1 MFLCAA
7 EKLLTHSLLERGV
20 HTDRLRRLQ
29 KELVTTN
36 QIYRCEEF
44 EQDNVSV
51 YDDIEENMYDDL
63 QEHAIYLDVVADD
76 GEACDQGDKPEL
88 PRPRENIYLDVL
100 SDDRSMQGSRP
111 PSPRPSVRSDHSSRP
126 ATPRLHLDVLSDK
139 RSMQGSRPPSP
150 RPSARS
156 DHSSRPATPR
166 LDTTSH
172 NQCSDYEG
180 LRTEAHDH
188 TYTGMNSESVERG
201 GDSEDQTQEDNT
213 QHQSGD
219 EDTAAQD

>member
-1 MFLCAA
+1 MFLFAA
-7 EKLLTHSLLERGV
+7 EKLPTHSLLERGV

-51 YDDIEENMYDDL
+51 YDEIEENMYDDL

-76 GEACDQGDKPEL
+76 GEASDQGDKPEL

-100 SDDRSMQGSRP
+100 SDD
-111 PSPRPSVRSDHSSRP
+111 
-126 ATPRLHLDVLSDK
+126 

-180 LRTEAHDH
+180 LKKEEHDH

-201 GDSEDQTQEDNT
+201 GDSEDQTQEANT